1 MLLNS
6 QNFHFYEY
14 CLSPFNWKRFD
25 KRTNQVFQ
33 SEYIYQKTTICMKK
47 LIKLPAAILTS
58 LILLSSCGPS
68 LTVTNDYDRTAN
80 FSQFHTFKI
89 IKLEQQ
95 YQALSQFNQTRVIN
109 AVQAQ
114 MIAKGFTP
122 SETPDLL
129 VNITSVLKN
138 EKELVSNSYG
148 YGGGYRPYAWGGGN
162 MQTTTS
168 VQNYV
173 AGSLIIEVVN
183 ASTQKLL
190 WEGIGNQNIDSQP
203 SSADLDKT
211 VPAAVQKIM
220 ASFPPGAATK

>member
-1 MLLNS
+1 VVLLRLTNFS
-6 QNFHFYEY
+6 CISLQN
-14 CLSPFNWKRFD
+14 
-25 KRTNQVFQ
+25 
-33 SEYIYQKTTICMKK
+33 TIIMKK
-47 LIKLPAAILTS
+47 SIYLSAAILSS
-58 LILLSSCGPS
+58 LILFTSCGPT

-89 IKLEQQ
+89 VKLEQQ

-129 VNITSVLKN
+129 VNITSIMKN
-138 EKELVSNSYG
+138 QKELVANSYG

-162 MQTTTS
+162 MSTTVN
-168 VQNYV
+168 VQNYT
-173 AGSLIIEVVN
+173 AGSLIIEVAN

-190 WEGIGNQNIDSQP
+190 WEGIGNQDIEAP
-203 SSADLDKT
+203 SNNPEKAINS
-211 VPAAVQKIM
+211 AVQKIM

>member
-1 MLLNS
+1 
-6 QNFHFYEY
+6 
-14 CLSPFNWKRFD
+14 
-25 KRTNQVFQ
+25 
-33 SEYIYQKTTICMKK
+33 MKK
-47 LIKLPAAILTS
+47 VIHLSAAVLVSLVLLT
-58 LILLSSCGPS
+58 SCGPT
-68 LTVTNDYDRTAN
+68 LTVTNDYDHTAN

-89 IKLEQQ
+89 VKLEQQ

-162 MQTTTS
+162 MSTTTS

-173 AGSLIIEVVN
+173 AGSLIIEVAN
-183 ASTQKLL
+183 ASTNKLL
-190 WEGIGNQNIDSQP
+190 WEGIGNQDINSP
-203 SSADLDKT
+203 SSDPDKT

-220 ASFPPGAATK
+220 ASFPPGMTQTK